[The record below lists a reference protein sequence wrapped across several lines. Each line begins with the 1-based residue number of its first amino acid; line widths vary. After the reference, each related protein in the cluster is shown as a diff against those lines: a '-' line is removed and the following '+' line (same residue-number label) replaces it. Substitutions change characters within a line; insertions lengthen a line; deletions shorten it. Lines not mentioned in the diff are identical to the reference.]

1 MKESKPKENMTTPE
15 DVADEVAEKVR
26 ESVLTFINALREE
39 TSEEK
44 ATITIDELEL
54 NWDILDKETK
64 KTYAEMVSRELSRI
78 NEKPLINTKKEN
90 LN

>member
-1 MKESKPKENMTTPE
+1 MKDSKPKENMTTPE

-26 ESVLTFINALREE
+26 KSVLTFINALREK

-64 KTYAEMVSRELSRI
+64 KTYAEMVGRELSRI